1 MKYWIFGAGKFGR
14 QCYEIFSNKLDIIG
28 FIDNN
33 KEKNE
38 KTNQENSRVA
48 RAAVRAI
55 VWRYTREEREER
67 EERRERVRLARCG
80 LRVRVA
86 LCLSGARW
94 VSWTL
99 FRGAA

>member
-1 MKYWIFGAGKFGR
+1 MEGDWVLRYYSEFSSGGARSGAR
-14 QCYEIFSNKLDIIG
+14 YRVEI
-28 FIDNN
+28 
-33 KEKNE
+33 
-38 KTNQENSRVA
+38 
-48 RAAVRAI
+48 
-55 VWRYTREEREER
+55 YEREER